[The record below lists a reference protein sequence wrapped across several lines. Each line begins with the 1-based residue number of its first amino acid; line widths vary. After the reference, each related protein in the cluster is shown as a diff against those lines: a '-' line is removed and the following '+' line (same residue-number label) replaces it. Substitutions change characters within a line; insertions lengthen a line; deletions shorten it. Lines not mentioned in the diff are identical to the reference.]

1 MSKKQLIVWICTG
14 IILVILAGCSNK
26 NEEKSIDERD
36 DEAVDEQ
43 IEEDAKTNDP
53 DDLSLSDFFLS
64 DGKKASFK
72 GDGDEFATFSLTF
85 HHLDDQHI
93 AIDEDNGGSLVRRIF
108 KVEEERIVIISE
120 QIIEQDDPLPSIES
134 LASLTT
140 QYIFLEKPIKEGHS
154 FGGWTIAELN
164 STVETPYKTFDNAI
178 KLEMIDHGFK
188 NITYI
193 VPQFGEVLR
202 ESIMENEDGK
212 DFIITS
218 SLQSVENEE

>member
-1 MSKKQLIVWICTG
+1 G

-93 AIDEDNGGSLVRRIF
+93 AIDEDSGGSRVRRIC
-108 KVEEERIVIISE
+108 KVEEARSVIISA
-120 QIIEQDDPLPSIES
+120 QTIERDDRLPSIES

-140 QYIFLEKPIKEGHS
+140 QYIFLEKPIKGGHS

-164 STVETPYKTFDNAI
+164 STVETPY
-178 KLEMIDHGFK
+178 
-188 NITYI
+188 
-193 VPQFGEVLR
+193 
-202 ESIMENEDGK
+202 
-212 DFIITS
+212 
-218 SLQSVENEE
+218 